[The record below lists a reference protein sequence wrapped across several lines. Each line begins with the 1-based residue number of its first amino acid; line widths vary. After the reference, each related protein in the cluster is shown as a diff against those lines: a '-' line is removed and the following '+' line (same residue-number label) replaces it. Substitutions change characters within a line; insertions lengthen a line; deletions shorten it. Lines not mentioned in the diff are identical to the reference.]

1 MAKRTR
7 PIQLSIY
14 FTSEEWDIVQAKMAQ
29 AGVTNFS
36 LFAREMLLTGE
47 VKCYDFSVL
56 KEISR
61 ELARLAGSINQ
72 IAKRCNETRNLYWV
86 DVEQLRQEYMEV
98 KAQAQERLC
107 KLLRKL

>member
-1 MAKRTR
+1 MAKRLR
-7 PIQLSIY
+7 DIRVLVS
-14 FTSEEWDIVQAKMAQ
+14 FTPDEWDTVQAKMAQ

-47 VKCYDFSVL
+47 VKCYDFTVL

-72 IAKRCNETRNLYWV
+72 IAKRCNETRNLYWD

-98 KAQAQERLC
+98 KALAQERLC
-107 KLLRKL
+107 KLLRKI

>member
-14 FTSEEWDIVQAKMAQ
+14 FTSEEWDIVQSKMAQ

-72 IAKRCNETRNLYWV
+72 IAKRCNETRSLYWD
-86 DVEQLRQEYMEV
+86 DVEQLKQEYMEV
-98 KAQAQERLC
+98 KALAQERLC
-107 KLLRKL
+107 KLLRKI

>member
-1 MAKRTR
+1 MAKRER
-7 PIQLSIY
+7 PIRPTVTFS
-14 FTSEEWDIVQAKMAQ
+14 SKEWAEVQAKMAQ
-29 AGVTNFS
+29 AGAANFS
-36 LFAREMLLTGE
+36 MFAREMLLAGE
-47 VKCYDFSVL
+47 IRCYDFSVL

-72 IAKRCNETRNLYWV
+72 IAKRCNETRNLYGN